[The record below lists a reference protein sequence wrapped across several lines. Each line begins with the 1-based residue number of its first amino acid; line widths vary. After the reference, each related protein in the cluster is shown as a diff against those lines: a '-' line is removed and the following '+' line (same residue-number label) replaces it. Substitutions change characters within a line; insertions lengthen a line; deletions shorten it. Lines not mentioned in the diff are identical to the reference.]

1 MSLKKSNI
9 CIFFTQSGKIYTWQK
24 FFTQTCLWCLWQIK
38 GMLFRLSVLQFWL
51 WLCYNFV
58 FGCITTFKFDASG
71 GWSGGAGVG
80 SGSYPSLERE
90 HLHLFTGVS
99 FWTLN
104 LMIFTIWPEYD
115 HCHSLAHQLTYRQDF
130 KKKMWKGLNFSRP
143 LCFYYTAIRP
153 FCDRRAALGGNWGF

>member
-1 MSLKKSNI
+1 MSL
-9 CIFFTQSGKIYTWQK
+9 FG
-24 FFTQTCLWCLWQIK
+24 
-38 GMLFRLSVLQFWL
+38 LSVLQFWL

-58 FGCITTFKFDASG
+58 SGCITTFKFDASG

-104 LMIFTIWPEYD
+104 LIIFTIWPEYD

-130 KKKMWKGLNFSRP
+130 KKKDVEG
-143 LCFYYTAIRP
+143 A
-153 FCDRRAALGGNWGF
+153 